1 MNGFPLKVLCTN
13 SNYVICTI
21 TFPLFANGFILFMW
35 AQSSAN
41 TSDLQKKGKRTKKW
55 NNGIE
60 THLGITLTPSKRLF
74 KEHRSRR
81 LRKALLAVA
90 TIEYLREIQSK
101 TTLAICYSKVV
112 AYASY
117 ALPTIW
123 AYLPISNDT
132 NAIVVSLI
140 PSSSRAFTSLL
151 GTDCLL
157 AF

>member
-1 MNGFPLKVLCTN
+1 MKVVFSKLHRCQRRSRVMSLWRQLRRPAVLTQR
-13 SNYVICTI
+13 SLPTI
-21 TFPLFANGFILFMW
+21 QVAPN
-35 AQSSAN
+35 
-41 TSDLQKKGKRTKKW
+41 RTVSTK
-55 NNGIE
+55 
-60 THLGITLTPSKRLF
+60 HLGITLTPSKRLF